1 MIRRSQ
7 SMNRIS
13 TEELYNP
20 IYDSLSI
27 SEKQELINKIA
38 EVYNLEILCFKEF
51 SAFKKSTY
59 TAEFRS
65 KEGIEFVFVPGESV
79 KLGIDFKGRKPS
91 EIFNEENLYD
101 LAYSF
106 IDEYEDETDSQDYI
120 TRIKEKLEDGEFIST
135 IEDYLDNNFSKEE
148 TVLIHP
154 MLVQK
159 DYSETCWKDILDDE
173 LKENKE
179 WKKMIEYAEKKGISE
194 ITVHRSIC
202 LYKENGSWHGKLYR
216 ETMFNELLQGI
227 TDTGFSLPTK
237 REWEYLAGKGCRSI
251 FPWGNNMDFSM
262 KLRHIEFMDDDEEYA
277 SEKENFFGL
286 YIADDPYCREI
297 VYDDGVFSYKGGDGG
312 RNICGGLGPVLGYFP
327 VSPYFEEKDEEIGE
341 YINGGYDFF
350 RRVIRI
356 VKR

>member
-13 TEELYNP
+13 IEKLYNP

-27 SEKQELINKIA
+27 SEKQELLNNLA
-38 EVYNLEILCFKEF
+38 DTYDLEILCFKEF
-51 SAFKKSTY
+51 SAFNKSTY
-59 TAEFRS
+59 TAEFIS
-65 KEGIEFVFVPGESV
+65 KDGIEFIFVPGESV
-79 KLGIDFKGRKPS
+79 KLGIDFKDRKPS

-106 IDEYEDETDSQDYI
+106 IDEYEDDGQDYI
-120 TRIKEKLEDGEFIST
+120 TKIKEKIDDNEFVST
-135 IEDYLDNNFSKEE
+135 IEDYLNNNFSNEE
-148 TVLIHP
+148 TILIHP

-159 DYSETCWKDILDDE
+159 DYSETCWKGISDDE

-179 WKKMIEYAEKKGISE
+179 WQAKIEDAEKKGISE
-194 ITVHRSIC
+194 ITVHKSIC

-216 ETMFNELLQGI
+216 ETMFKELLQGI
-227 TDTGFSLPTK
+227 TDTGFSLPGK

-262 KLRHIEFMDDDEEYA
+262 KLRHMEWTDNDDDYTL
-277 SEKENFFGL
+277 EKENFFGL
-286 YIADDPYCREI
+286 HIAFDPYCREI

-312 RNICGGLGPVLGYFP
+312 RNICGGLGPVWGYFP
-327 VSPYFEEKDEEIGE
+327 VSPYFENKDEETGE

-350 RRVIRI
+350 RKVIRI
-356 VKR
+356 T

>member
-1 MIRRSQ
+1 
-7 SMNRIS
+7 MNSIS
-13 TEELYNP
+13 TEKLYNP
-20 IYDSLSI
+20 IYDSLSTL
-27 SEKQELINKIA
+27 EKQELLNNIA
-38 EVYNLEILCFKEF
+38 GIYNMDLLCFKEF
-51 SAFKKSTY
+51 SAFGESTY

-65 KEGIEFVFVPGESV
+65 KEGIEFVFVPGERV

-106 IDEYEDETDSQDYI
+106 IDEYEDETDGQDSA
-120 TRIKEKLEDGEFIST
+120 TEKIKEKLEDNEFIST
-135 IEDYLDNNFSKEE
+135 IEDYLNNNFSKEE

-159 DYSETCWKDILDDE
+159 DYSETCWKSISDDE

-179 WKKMIEYAEKKGISE
+179 WQAKIEDAEKKGISE
-194 ITVHRSIC
+194 ITVYKSIC
-202 LYKENGSWHGKLYR
+202 LYKGNESWHGKLYK
-216 ETMFNELLQGI
+216 ETTFNNLLQDIKDKGY
-227 TDTGFSLPTK
+227 SLPTK

-251 FPWGNNMDFSM
+251 FPWGNDMDFSM
-262 KLRHIEFMDDDEEYA
+262 KLRHMEWTDNDDDYTL
-277 SEKENFFGL
+277 EKENFFGL
-286 YIADDPYCREI
+286 HIAFDPYCREI

-312 RNICGGLGPVLGYFP
+312 RNICGGLGPVWGYFP
-327 VSPYFEEKDEEIGE
+327 VSPYFEHKDEETGE
-341 YINGGYDFF
+341 YINGGHDFF

>member
-1 MIRRSQ
+1 
-7 SMNRIS
+7 MNNIS
-13 TEELYNP
+13 IDKLYNP
-20 IYDSLSI
+20 EYDLLSVYD
-27 SEKQELINKIA
+27 KKELLNKIA
-38 EVYNLEILCFKEF
+38 KVYGLEVIGFKEF
-51 SAFKKSTY
+51 SAFEKYTY

-65 KEGIEFVFVPGESV
+65 KEGIEFVFVPGECV

-120 TRIKEKLEDGEFIST
+120 TRIKEKLEDDEFIST
-135 IEDYLDNNFSKEE
+135 IEDYLNNNFSKEE
-148 TVLIHP
+148 TILIHP
-154 MLVQK
+154 ILVQK

-179 WKKMIEYAEKKGISE
+179 WQKIIEDAEKKGISE
-194 ITVHRSIC
+194 ITVHKSIC
-202 LYKENGSWHGKLYR
+202 LYKENGNWHGKLYR
-216 ETMFNELLQGI
+216 ETTFKELLQGI
-227 TDTGFSLPTK
+227 TDTGFSLPGK

-277 SEKENFFGL
+277 LEKENFFGL

-297 VYDDGVFSYKGGDGG
+297 LYDDGVFSYKGGDGG
-312 RNICGGLGPVLGYFP
+312 RNICGGLGTVWGYFP
-327 VSPYFEEKDEEIGE
+327 VSPYFENKDEEKGE

>member
-13 TEELYNP
+13 TEKLYNP

-27 SEKQELINKIA
+27 SEKQELLNNLA
-38 EVYNLEILCFKEF
+38 GTYDLEILCFKEF
-51 SAFKKSTY
+51 SAFGKSTY
-59 TAEFRS
+59 TAEFIS
-65 KEGIEFVFVPGESV
+65 KDGIEFVFVPGERV
-79 KLGIDFKGRKPS
+79 KLGINFKDKNPV

-106 IDEYEDETDSQDYI
+106 IDEYEDDSQDYI
-120 TRIKEKLEDGEFIST
+120 TKIKEKLEDDEFIST

-148 TVLIHP
+148 TILIHP
-154 MLVQK
+154 ILVQK

-179 WKKMIEYAEKKGISE
+179 WQKMIEDAEKRGISE
-194 ITVHRSIC
+194 ITVHKSIC

-216 ETMFNELLQGI
+216 ETTFKELLQGI

-262 KLRHIEFMDDDEEYA
+262 KLKYIEWSDNDEEYTL
-277 SEKENFFGL
+277 EKENFFGI

-297 VYDDGVFSYKGGDGG
+297 VYDDVVFSYKGGDGG
-312 RNICGGLGPVLGYFP
+312 RNICGGLGSVWGYFP
-327 VSPYFEEKDEEIGE
+327 VSPYFENKDEEMGE

>member
-1 MIRRSQ
+1 
-7 SMNRIS
+7 MNNIS
-13 TEELYNP
+13 IEKLYNP
-20 IYDSLSI
+20 EYDLLSVYD
-27 SEKQELINKIA
+27 KKELLNKIA
-38 EVYNLEILCFKEF
+38 NTYDLEVMGFKEF
-51 SAFKKSTY
+51 SAFNKSTY

-79 KLGIDFKGRKPS
+79 QLGIDFKGRKPS

-106 IDEYEDETDSQDYI
+106 IDEYEDDSQDYI
-120 TRIKEKLEDGEFIST
+120 TKIKEKLEDDEFIST
-135 IEDYLDNNFSKEE
+135 IEDYLNNNFSKEE
-148 TVLIHP
+148 KILIHP
-154 MLVQK
+154 LLVQK

-173 LKENKE
+173 LKQNK
-179 WKKMIEYAEKKGISE
+179 KIQKMIEDAEKKGVSE
-194 ITVHRSIC
+194 ITVHKSIC
-202 LYKENGSWHGKLYR
+202 LYKENGGWHGKLYR
-216 ETMFNELLQGI
+216 ETTFKELLQGI

-262 KLRHIEFMDDDEEYA
+262 KLRHIEFMYDDEEYA
-277 SEKENFFGL
+277 LEKENFFGL

-297 VYDDGVFSYKGGDGG
+297 VYDKGVFSYKGGDGG
-312 RNICGGLGPVLGYFP
+312 RNICGGMGTVWGYFP
-327 VSPYFEEKDEEIGE
+327 VSPYFENKDEEMGE

>member
-1 MIRRSQ
+1 
-7 SMNRIS
+7 MNRIS

-227 TDTGFSLPTK
+227 TVTGFSLPTK

-262 KLRHIEFMDDDEEYA
+262 KLRHIEFMDDDEEY
-277 SEKENFFGL
+277 SLEKENFFGL

>member
-27 SEKQELINKIA
+27 SEKQELLNKIA
-38 EVYNLEILCFKEF
+38 KAYDLKVEGFKEF
-51 SAFKKSTY
+51 SAFNKSTY

-65 KEGIEFVFVPGESV
+65 KDGIEFVFVPGECV
-79 KLGIDFKGRKPS
+79 KLGIDFRVRKPA
-91 EIFNEENLYD
+91 EIFNEENLYY

-106 IDEYEDETDSQDYI
+106 IDEDEDDSQDFI
-120 TRIKEKLEDGEFIST
+120 TEKIKEKLEDDEFIST

-148 TVLIHP
+148 TILIHP
-154 MLVQK
+154 LLVQK

-179 WKKMIEYAEKKGISE
+179 WQTMIENAEQKGISE
-194 ITVHRSIC
+194 ITVYKSIC
-202 LYKENGSWHGKLYR
+202 LYKENGSWHGKAYR
-216 ETMFNELLQGI
+216 ETTFKELLQDM
-227 TDTGFSLPTK
+227 TDKGYFLPTK
-237 REWEYLAGKGCRSI
+237 RDWEYLAGKGCRSI

-262 KLRHIEFMDDDEEYA
+262 KLRHMEWTDNDDEYTL
-277 SEKENFFGL
+277 EKENFFGI

-297 VYDDGVFSYKGGDGG
+297 VYDKGVFSYKGGDGG
-312 RNICGGLGPVLGYFP
+312 RNICGGLGPVWGYFP
-327 VSPYFEEKDEEIGE
+327 VSPYFENKDEKTGE

>member
-7 SMNRIS
+7 SMNSIS
-13 TEELYNP
+13 TEKLYNP
-20 IYDSLSI
+20 IYDLLSTL
-27 SEKQELINKIA
+27 EKQELLNNLAGI
-38 EVYNLEILCFKEF
+38 YNMDLLCFKEF
-51 SAFKKSTY
+51 SAFGKSTY
-59 TAEFRS
+59 TAEFIS
-65 KEGIEFVFVPGESV
+65 KDGIEFVFVPGERV
-79 KLGIDFKGRKPS
+79 NLGIGFKGRKPS

-106 IDEYEDETDSQDYI
+106 IDEYEDDGQDYI
-120 TRIKEKLEDGEFIST
+120 TKIKEKIDDNEFVST
-135 IEDYLDNNFSKEE
+135 IEDYLNNNFSKEE
-148 TVLIHP
+148 TILIHP

-159 DYSETCWKDILDDE
+159 DYSETCWKDISDDE

-179 WKKMIEYAEKKGISE
+179 WQKMIEDAEKKGISE
-194 ITVHRSIC
+194 ITVHKSIC

-216 ETMFNELLQGI
+216 ETTFKELLQGI
-227 TDTGFSLPTK
+227 TDNDYFLPTK
-237 REWEYLAGKGCRSI
+237 REWEYLAGKGCRTI

-277 SEKENFFGL
+277 LEKENFFGL

-312 RNICGGLGPVLGYFP
+312 RNICGGLGPVWGYFP
-327 VSPYFEEKDEEIGE
+327 VSPYFENKDEEMGE

-356 VKR
+356 TD

>member
-1 MIRRSQ
+1 
-7 SMNRIS
+7 MNSIS
-13 TEELYNP
+13 TEKLYNP
-20 IYDSLSI
+20 IYDSLSTL
-27 SEKQELINKIA
+27 EKQELLNNLADI
-38 EVYNLEILCFKEF
+38 YNMDLLCFKEF
-51 SAFKKSTY
+51 SAFNKSTY

-179 WKKMIEYAEKKGISE
+179 WQAKIEDAEKKGISG
-194 ITVHRSIC
+194 ITVYKSIC
-202 LYKENGSWHGKLYR
+202 LYKENGSWHGKLYK
-216 ETMFNELLQGI
+216 ETTFNKLLQDIKDKGY
-227 TDTGFSLPTK
+227 SLPTK
-237 REWEYLAGKGCRSI
+237 REWEYLSGKGYRSI

-262 KLRHIEFMDDDEEYA
+262 KLRHIEFMDDDKEY
-277 SEKENFFGL
+277 SLEKENFFGL

-312 RNICGGLGPVLGYFP
+312 RNICGGLGSVWGYFP
-327 VSPYFEEKDEEIGE
+327 VSPYFENKDEEMGE

-356 VKR
+356 VKK